1 MQTAGG
7 GDQSDY
13 GAPFMYISSTT
24 KRRTFITLLL
34 ASVSIFAV
42 IATPAYAQDT
52 SPQQNAQSDNTGD
65 TATTDNSG
73 TIALDPIRVEGE
85 ADAKAGD
92 PTPPVY
98 AGGQVATGGR
108 AGVLGNKDN
117 LDIPV
122 SITSY
127 TSDVIRN
134 QQADTLADVVDN
146 DPGVLTSYS
155 YGGSGDRFMIR
166 GFVLDGDDVMLD
178 GLYGTAPRQL
188 IDMSMYERVEVVK
201 GASAFINGMSPGG
214 SGIGGGINL
223 IPKRATDDP
232 ITRVTTFYEMN
243 SQTGGHVDFGR
254 RFGKDNQFGI
264 RANLKYGDGET
275 AINDEDRHS
284 QVGSLSFDYRGE
296 DTRITVDAG
305 HNEKNVDHGRTSINL
320 DDALTNIPDAP
331 DANHNYNADGTWA
344 DLEDSFVQGR
354 IEHDVN
360 EHLMAYAAAGTR
372 HMEEAG
378 IYSTPTITGTDGTM
392 TYSSSN
398 IVREDTTNS
407 AITGARVKFATG
419 SVKHE
424 LNAGASFLQ
433 NKSHQAW
440 AFATGFSK
448 FTGNL
453 YGATPS
459 SYPAI
464 GTPTGNLDDPGLRN
478 INELTSYF
486 LADTVSFLDDRIS
499 VTGGI
504 RRQSVNT
511 KQFDLT
517 SGAQS
522 SNYDADEYT
531 PMVGIVGNVTDQVSV
546 YANYMESLSPGETAA
561 SAASDATLT
570 NPSEQLAPYT
580 SEQYEIGAKADFGSF
595 GGSIALFEISKPFS
609 YKNASNTFAA
619 DGEQQNRG
627 VEFQV
632 FGEPVTGTRIL
643 GGITLYDA
651 ELSDTQNGTNDGN
664 TPIGIPDY
672 VAKLGIEYDLP
683 FLTGAT
689 INARAV
695 HTASQYA
702 NATNTLSIPSWTRL
716 DLGARYRTEVQEYP
730 VTIRA
735 NIENVTNS
743 DYWASANGGYLT
755 MGAPLTAKI
764 SLTADF

>member
-1 MQTAGG
+1 MHV
-7 GDQSDY
+7 
-13 GAPFMYISSTT
+13 SSTI
-24 KRRTFITLLL
+24 KHRTFSTLLL
-34 ASVSIFAV
+34 ASVSIIAV
-42 IATPAYAQDT
+42 MATPAYAQDT
-52 SPQQNAQSDNTGD
+52 PPQQNAQSDDTGD
-65 TATTDNSG
+65 TATTEKDSAIN
-73 TIALDPIRVEGE
+73 LDPIRVEGE
-85 ADAKAGD
+85 ANATAGD

-127 TSDVIRN
+127 TSEVIKN

-188 IDMSMYERVEVVK
+188 IDMSMYDRVEVVK
-201 GASAFINGMSPGG
+201 GASAFINGMAPSG

-232 ITRVTTFYEMN
+232 ITSVTTFYEMN

-264 RANLKYGDGET
+264 RANLKYSDGET
-275 AINDEDRHS
+275 AIDDEDRNS
-284 QVGSLSFDYRGE
+284 QIGSLSFDYRSD

-305 HNEKNVDHGRTSINL
+305 HNEKNIDHGRTSVNL
-320 DDALTNIPDAP
+320 ASALTSIPDAP
-331 DANHNYNADGTWA
+331 DASHNYNADGTWV

-354 IEHDVN
+354 VEHDVN
-360 EHLMAYAAAGTR
+360 DYLMAYAAAGTR
-372 HMEEAG
+372 HMEESG

-392 TYSSSN
+392 TYGGST

-407 AITGARVKFATG
+407 ALTGARVKFETG
-419 SVKHE
+419 VVKHE
-424 LNAGASFLQ
+424 LNAGVSYLQ

-440 AFATGFSK
+440 AFSPSASA
-448 FTGNL
+448 FTGNI
-453 YGATPS
+453 YGP
-459 SYPAI
+459 
-464 GTPTGNLDDPGLRN
+464 TPTGYPALAAPSGNLSDPGLRN

-486 LADTVSFLDDRIS
+486 LADTVSFLDDRLS

-511 KQFDLT
+511 KQFSLT

-595 GGSIALFEISKPFS
+595 GGSVALFQISKPFS

-643 GGITLYDA
+643 GGITVYDA

-683 FLTGAT
+683 FLEGAT

-695 HTASQYA
+695 HTASQYV

-716 DLGARYRTEVQEYP
+716 DLGARYTTEVHEYP

-735 NIENVTNS
+735 NIENVTDS